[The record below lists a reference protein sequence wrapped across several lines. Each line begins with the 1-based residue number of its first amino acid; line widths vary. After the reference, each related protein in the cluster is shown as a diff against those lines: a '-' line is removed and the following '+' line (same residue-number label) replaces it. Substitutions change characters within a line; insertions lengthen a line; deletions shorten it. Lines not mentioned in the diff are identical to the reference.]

1 MSEQLEQLFREEPK
15 MFKIL
20 NIFSCDRVDYRKAT
34 YYLRIIEKCIPKE
47 KENVLFD
54 LLNSMRL
61 FDRKIVYECEEENYD
76 ASILE
81 KKCDN
86 CGKEIGC
93 HEYNDMYKPNF
104 LVKLSEYNKNKLQEY
119 FDSDSKIVMEDLRSN
134 INRVI
139 PFIGSGVSKS
149 VGLPLW
155 LELFKKA
162 RDKISDDYK
171 PYFDLEYESKNI
183 DRIIDV
189 IKKVHPLIHDDKDLK
204 KEIIAPEIKKQISN
218 EVLLNSIIPDILKLD
233 TEYIITTNY
242 DDLLEKTNSLLGLGY
257 EESRDIFSFQGFESL
272 DETQYIFHIHGTIK
286 NYDSMVVTN
295 EDYDSLYDSD
305 EKKKILSGLIN
316 KHSMLFLGFSMDDTY
331 FSDEF
336 GKICESNKGYCTNY
350 YVMING
356 DRKKKDELLKTTNVR
371 FINIKSA
378 GFDIKDQYKFMID
391 YILGNIYIE

>member
-1 MSEQLEQLFREEPK
+1 
-15 MFKIL
+15 
-20 NIFSCDRVDYRKAT
+20 
-34 YYLRIIEKCIPKE
+34 
-47 KENVLFD
+47 
-54 LLNSMRL
+54 
-61 FDRKIVYECEEENYD
+61 
-76 ASILE
+76 
-81 KKCDN
+81 
-86 CGKEIGC
+86 
-93 HEYNDMYKPNF
+93 
-104 LVKLSEYNKNKLQEY
+104 
-119 FDSDSKIVMEDLRSN
+119 
-134 INRVI
+134 
-139 PFIGSGVSKS
+139 
-149 VGLPLW
+149 
-155 LELFKKA
+155 LFKKA

-183 DRIIDV
+183 DRIIDM
-189 IKKVHPLIHDDKDLK
+189 IKRVHPLIHDDKDLK

-218 EVLLNSIIPDILKLD
+218 EELLNSIIPDILKLD
-233 TEYIITTNY
+233 AEYIITTNY

-257 EESRDIFSFQGFESL
+257 EESMDISSFQGFESL

-371 FINIKSA
+371 FINIKSTS
-378 GFDIKDQYKFMID
+378 FDIKNQYEFMIE
-391 YILGNIYIE
+391 YILGNVYI

>member
-1 MSEQLEQLFREEPK
+1 
-15 MFKIL
+15 
-20 NIFSCDRVDYRKAT
+20 
-34 YYLRIIEKCIPKE
+34 
-47 KENVLFD
+47 
-54 LLNSMRL
+54 
-61 FDRKIVYECEEENYD
+61 
-76 ASILE
+76 
-81 KKCDN
+81 
-86 CGKEIGC
+86 
-93 HEYNDMYKPNF
+93 MYKPNF